1 MLYLIVWFALSIVA
15 AVIAGNKGRSGF
27 GFFLLA
33 AILSPLV
40 GIIAAL
46 VASPNIKIVEEMKI
60 ATGDSKK
67 CPYCAEIIKRE
78 ATVCRYCSKELPV
91 EKVGASI
98 ESERFGSSGER
109 IN

>member
-40 GIIAAL
+40 
-46 VASPNIKIVEEMKI
+46 S
-60 ATGDSKK
+60 
-67 CPYCAEIIKRE
+67 R
-78 ATVCRYCSKELPV
+78 PV
-91 EKVGASI
+91 NYET
-98 ESERFGSSGER
+98 
-109 IN
+109 